1 MFFYAKD
8 RKDYLINKRKE
19 VGLKYLKDPKV
30 FIKYSSNKNDV
41 YRSIGNPGKKNPGKK
56 KKTIDGFLMI

>member
-8 RKDYLINKRKE
+8 RKDYLINKCKE
-19 VGLKYLKDPKV
+19 AGLKYLKDPKV
-30 FIKYSSNKNDV
+30 FIKYSSDMNDV
-41 YRSIGNPGKKNPGKK
+41 YRSIEKWNPGKK